1 MLELIKDFKRR
12 RMIRQMAGEQ
22 RDKRIVNLAQVRN
35 IGIVFTL
42 NSEHEWNLLY
52 HFAQLMEE
60 MGKKVVMIGLHPS
73 NLQIS
78 FIVTHAQTII
88 CRESDD
94 MNWWGIPKDDVIGR
108 FTDQHLDVLIDTTDQ
123 PNFFGQYVALKS
135 DADLKVTYTDEVETT
150 RNDNIYD
157 MMIKGDGP
165 LDMRDYLN
173 QVVHYL
179 KMVKKEDV
187 RENDAPTAQTEQ

>member
-12 RMIRQMAGEQ
+12 RMIRQMACAQ
-22 RDKRIVNLAQVRN
+22 RDKRIVNLEQVRN

-42 NSEHEWNLLY
+42 SSEHEWNLLY
-52 HFAQLMEE
+52 HFAQLMENT
-60 MGKKVVMIGLHPS
+60 GKKVVMIGLHPS
-73 NLQIS
+73 NVQIS

-88 CRESDD
+88 CRESEDLS
-94 MNWWGIPKDDVIGR
+94 WWGIPKDDVISR

-135 DADLKVTYTDEVETT
+135 DADLKVTYTDEVEAT

-157 MMIKGDGP
+157 MMIKGEGP

-179 KMVKKEDV
+179 KMVKKEYNQNQSDS
-187 RENDAPTAQTEQ
+187 E